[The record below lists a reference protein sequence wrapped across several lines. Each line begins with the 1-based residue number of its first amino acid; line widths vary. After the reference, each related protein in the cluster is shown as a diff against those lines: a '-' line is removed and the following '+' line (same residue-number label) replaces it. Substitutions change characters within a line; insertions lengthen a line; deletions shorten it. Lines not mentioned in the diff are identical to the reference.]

1 MAASGSGEKQQQQ
14 QQQLQ
19 LEGQEEKGSGKEKE
33 EQKAVE
39 KGDAARGAVG
49 SMSVVSG
56 NTSCRLVAVN
66 MVTTPQ
72 GVEFDGQPFGR
83 ASLHQGM

>member
-1 MAASGSGEKQQQQ
+1 MAASGSGEKQQQ

-49 SMSVVSG
+49 SMFVVSG

-72 GVEFDGQPFGR
+72 GWSLM
-83 ASLHQGM
+83 ASLFAGPPYT